1 MDRIPLMQNNRLILG
16 RKKTSNVIVTL
27 FVYPILLLAI
37 ELIYIVHIYN
47 GNFFVVEINIGSKL
61 KY

>member
-47 GNFFVVEINIGSKL
+47 GNFFLVEINIGSKL

>member
-47 GNFFVVEINIGSKL
+47 GNFFVVKINIGSKL

>member
-47 GNFFVVEINIGSKL
+47 GNYFLVEINIGSKL

>member
-16 RKKTSNVIVTL
+16 RKKTSDVIVTL

-47 GNFFVVEINIGSKL
+47 GNYFLVEINIGSKL